1 MRKFFIFLSVM
12 IIALTAFFFIRY
24 NSLERKI
31 FIGNISYISE
41 IDFDSINIDDK
52 SHTIE
57 IIFKNSVGKDHLF
70 DTINGIYTKC
80 KQIVAD
86 DAEYQNYDVDF
97 IIEDAA
103 KVVFD
108 MSDNSIYCAR
118 NHTRL
123 LISVAD
129 ISHEFPDLEYL
140 SLDDIH
146 IYESGVDVSS
156 ALSGDEIYADYCNV
170 DNYKNFTQLK
180 YVSFCVKPSDEV
192 LNYLKERF
200 PDCTIEIEHHL
211 IDIT

>member
-1 MRKFFIFLSVM
+1 MKKKLKVLAVVLAAF
-12 IIALTAFFFIRY
+12 TAFFFIRY

-41 IDFDSINIDDK
+41 IDLDSIKIDDK

-57 IIFKNSVGKDHLF
+57 INFKNSVGNDHLF

-86 DAEYQNYDVDF
+86 DAKYHNYNINL
-97 IIEDAA
+97 IIKDAA

-108 MSDNSIYCAR
+108 ISYNSIYCAR

-156 ALSGDEIYADYCNV
+156 ALSGDVIYADYCNV

-200 PDCTIEIEHHL
+200 PDCVIECKYP
-211 IDIT
+211 

>member
-1 MRKFFIFLSVM
+1 MKKKLKVLAAF
-12 IIALTAFFFIRY
+12 TAFFIIKY

-31 FIGNISYISE
+31 FFNSISISE
-41 IDFDSINIDDK
+41 FDFDSAKIDNKD
-52 SHTIE
+52 HTIE
-57 IIFKNSVGKDHLF
+57 INFKNSVGNDHLI

-80 KQIVAD
+80 KQIVAND
-86 DAEYQNYDVDF
+86 EKYRNYDVAL
-97 IIEDAA
+97 IIKDAA
-103 KVVFD
+103 KVVFY
-108 MSDNSIYCAR
+108 MSDSDVYCAR

-123 LISVAD
+123 IISVAD
-129 ISHEFPDLEYL
+129 ISRAHPNLEYL
-140 SLDDIH
+140 TLDDIH

-200 PDCTIEIEHHL
+200 PDCVIECKYP
-211 IDIT
+211 